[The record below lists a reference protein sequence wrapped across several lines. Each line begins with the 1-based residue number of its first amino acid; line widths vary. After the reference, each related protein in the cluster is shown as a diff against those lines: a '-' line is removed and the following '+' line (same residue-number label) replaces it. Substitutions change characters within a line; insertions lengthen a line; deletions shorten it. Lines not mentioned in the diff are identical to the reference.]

1 MRFDSKFCC
10 SIDIAR
16 NTLVQDQIRLK
27 KSMFISLDPIEITKY
42 YNSTM
47 VFSAEIDSTRGVLN
61 YFNSTKVFSRNDDS
75 SGG

>member
-1 MRFDSKFCC
+1 M
-10 SIDIAR
+10 
-16 NTLVQDQIRLK
+16 V
-27 KSMFISLDPIEITKY
+27 ISLDPIEITKY

-47 VFSAEIDSTRGVLN
+47 VFSAEIDSTGGVLN